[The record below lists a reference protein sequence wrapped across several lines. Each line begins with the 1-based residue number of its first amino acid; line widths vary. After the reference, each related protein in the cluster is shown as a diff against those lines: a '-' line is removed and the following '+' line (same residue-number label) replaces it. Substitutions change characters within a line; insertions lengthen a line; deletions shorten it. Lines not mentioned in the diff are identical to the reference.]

1 MIKHVKKRNLNTIK
15 KSNRKPAHGA
25 TRKIK
30 AVVKKVRSFAWI
42 NRLLIMLAVVAVTA
56 VSARAY
62 ITLDAIPVENIIV
75 SGKLQH
81 TNIAALEAM
90 VRPALVGG
98 FLNADLE
105 RVRIQLQSLPWVHE
119 VNVRR
124 RWPNALEVH
133 VVEQLPIARWGED
146 GFLNHEGQVFQSL
159 NESEDWSALPLL
171 QGPTGTAVKL
181 MSLYQQMNDILSPQ
195 KLLIEKLAVDD
206 RGQMQVDLRGGV
218 VLALGGHD
226 LVGRLQRFVSLYN
239 TELSRQDRDIL
250 HVDLR
255 YQNGLAVAYREEE
268 NLAGI

>member
-1 MIKHVKKRNLNTIK
+1 MKAKVTKKT
-15 KSNRKPAHGA
+15 NRKPAHGA
-25 TRKIK
+25 TRKEK
-30 AVVKKVRSFAWI
+30 AVAKKTRSFAWV
-42 NRLLIMLAVVAVTA
+42 NRLLIMLAVVAVIT
-56 VSARAY
+56 VSTKAY
-62 ITLDAIPVENIIV
+62 IALDAIPVENIIV

-105 RVRIQLQSLPWVHE
+105 RVRVQLQSLPWVHE

-124 RWPNALEVH
+124 RWPNSLEVH

-159 NESEDWSALPLL
+159 NESEDWNALPLL
-171 QGPTGTAVKL
+171 QGPKGTAVRL
-181 MSLYQQMNDILSPQ
+181 MSFYQQMNDILSPQ
-195 KLLIEKLAVDD
+195 KLLIEQLAIDG
-206 RGQMQVDLRGGV
+206 RGQLEVNLRGGA
-218 VLALGGHD
+218 VLILGGHD
-226 LVGRLQRFVSLYN
+226 LVGRLRRFVSLYN
-239 TELSRQDRDIL
+239 VELSRQGRDIL
-250 HVDLR
+250 RVDLR

>member
-1 MIKHVKKRNLNTIK
+1 MKVKTPQ
-15 KSNRKPAHGA
+15 KSTRKPGHGA
-25 TRKIK
+25 TRKNK
-30 AVVKKVRSFAWI
+30 TGSKKTRSFAWI
-42 NRLLIMLAVVAVTA
+42 NRLLIMLAIAAVIT
-56 VSARAY
+56 VSTRAY
-62 ITLDAIPVENIIV
+62 IALDAIPVENIIV

-90 VRPALVGG
+90 IRPALVGG

-105 RVRIQLQSLPWVHE
+105 RVRIQLKSLPWVHE

-133 VVEQLPIARWGED
+133 VVEQLPIARWGDD

-159 NESEDWSALPLL
+159 NESENWSALPLL

-195 KLLIEKLAVDD
+195 SLFIEKLAIDD
-206 RGQMQVDLRGGV
+206 RGQLEVVLRGGA

-226 LVGRLQRFVSLYN
+226 LVGRLRRFVSLYN
-239 TELSRQDRDIL
+239 AELSRQDRDIL

-268 NLAGI
+268 NLAGR